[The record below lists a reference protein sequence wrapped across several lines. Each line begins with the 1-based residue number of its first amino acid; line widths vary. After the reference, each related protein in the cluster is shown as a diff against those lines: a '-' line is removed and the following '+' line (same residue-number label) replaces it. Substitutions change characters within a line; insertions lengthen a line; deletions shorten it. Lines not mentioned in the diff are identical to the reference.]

1 MQKRNS
7 IWIGK
12 TRRWALI
19 TVWWAL
25 GGGLMVWGPLT
36 EVHAGDDPRK
46 ALVKIYGVQNKP
58 DYDNPWNM
66 KGPESTSGS
75 GCIISGQRILTNAH
89 VVSDQTYL
97 QVRRHGISRKYVAR
111 LLAVSHESDLA
122 LLTVDDTGFFDGV
135 TPIGLGELPEIQQTV
150 TVLGF
155 PKGGDTLSTTRGVV
169 SRIEHQRYAHSLISL
184 LAVQIDAA
192 INPGNSGGPVLLN
205 NRLAG
210 VVMQLLSKSENIGYM
225 VPTPVIKHFLED
237 LEDGD
242 YDGFPLLGLAHQRME
257 NQGLRKKYQLAP
269 DDTGVLVTAVLPSSS
284 AKGIIQEGDV
294 ILTLGG
300 HEVADDGTVEFR
312 PQERTAMTYIV
323 QQRQIGEQLSVQIL
337 RDGKPHRLTIR
348 LTHSWGSHRL
358 VPFFRY
364 DRMPSYY
371 IYGGLVFC
379 PLTLNYLLTWGYDWE
394 EDAPSNLLNYLF
406 YERPRQDGEQVV
418 LISKIL
424 PAEVN
429 NGYEDVKD
437 RRIISVN
444 GQDFR
449 NLKELIAIIESDQT
463 PFVALKD
470 QKGREIVIDRQQAHN
485 AHRRILDAYQ
495 ISNDRSVEFR

>member
-1 MQKRNS
+1 MLKRSS
-7 IWIGK
+7 IGIDNITHWTAMSLVWAAAFGLIGM
-12 TRRWALI
+12 ALVV
-19 TVWWAL
+19 TAD
-25 GGGLMVWGPLT
+25 
-36 EVHAGDDPRK
+36 AGSDPRN

-97 QVRRHGISRKYVAR
+97 QVRRHGQSRKYVAR
-111 LLAVSHESDLA
+111 MLAVSHESDLA
-122 LLTVDDTGFFDGV
+122 LLTVDDAAFFDGA
-135 TPIGLGELPEIQQTV
+135 TPIALGDLPEIQQTV

-155 PKGGDTLSTTRGVV
+155 PKGGDTLSTTRGVI

-205 NRLAG
+205 NHLAG

-225 VPTPVIKHFLED
+225 VPTPVIKHFLKD
-237 LEDGD
+237 LEDGA
-242 YDGFPLLGLAHQRME
+242 YDGFPLLGLAQQSME
-257 NQGLRKKYQLAP
+257 NQGLRKKYRLAP
-269 DDTGVLVTAVLPSSS
+269 GDTGVLVTAVLPSSS
-284 AKGIIQEGDV
+284 ARGVIQVGDV
-294 ILTLGG
+294 ILALDGQ
-300 HEVADDGTVEFR
+300 EVADDGTVEFR
-312 PQERTAMTYIV
+312 PRERTAMSYIV
-323 QQRQIGEQLSVQIL
+323 QQKQIGERLDLEVL
-337 RDGKPHRLTIR
+337 RDGQPRRLTIR
-348 LTHSWGSHRL
+348 LTHAWGSHRL

-364 DRMPSYY
+364 DRMPAYY

-406 YERPRQDGEQVV
+406 YERPRQEREQVV

-444 GQDFR
+444 DQSFR
-449 NLKELIAIIESDQT
+449 NLEELIAIIESGQT
-463 PFVALKD
+463 PFVALID
-470 QKGREIVIDRQQAHN
+470 QKGREIVIDRHEAKRSHQ
-485 AHRRILDAYQ
+485 RILKAYQ
-495 ISNDRSVEFR
+495 IANDRSAEFR